1 MTDHSTS
8 GLVNIT
14 GDNFVSNHRKSKI
27 GAELAFIYKT
37 ILNTRKECK
46 FSDSEV
52 IHSIFVE
59 IIVPQGKNT
68 VVGCVYR
75 APNQN
80 TALFL
85 EKFNDILSIIPKD
98 DKRCYVYVYVMWEI
112 LI

>member
-59 IIVPQGKNT
+59 IIFPQGKKHCRRLCIQGAKSKHCL
-68 VVGCVYR
+68 VSR
-75 APNQN
+75 
-80 TALFL
+80 
-85 EKFNDILSIIPKD
+85 
-98 DKRCYVYVYVMWEI
+98 EI
-112 LI
+112 Q